1 MVDIKTDEVL
11 IKLVEKM
18 YNELVSGEVPELKLS
33 SRTKD
38 NIVFDQS
45 VNVWKYGGSYVSR
58 SAKTTDGA
66 QFMAKALYTI
76 EFIMD
81 MIKSLLFSLLSHLK
95 HRFDLLFPEF
105 SGETWVLKLR
115 RYKKYSPWRIETT
128 FK

>member
-1 MVDIKTDEVL
+1 MVNIKTDEVL
-11 IKLVEKM
+11 IRLVEKM

-38 NIVFDQS
+38 NIVFDQGM
-45 VNVWKYGGSYVSR
+45 NVWKYGGSYVSR

-81 MIKSLLFSLLSHLK
+81 MIKSQKSS
-95 HRFDLLFPEF
+95 
-105 SGETWVLKLR
+105 TLR
-115 RYKKYSPWRIETT
+115 EMYYISEGWKDYKFHTQDESNMLAGRP
-128 FK
+128 